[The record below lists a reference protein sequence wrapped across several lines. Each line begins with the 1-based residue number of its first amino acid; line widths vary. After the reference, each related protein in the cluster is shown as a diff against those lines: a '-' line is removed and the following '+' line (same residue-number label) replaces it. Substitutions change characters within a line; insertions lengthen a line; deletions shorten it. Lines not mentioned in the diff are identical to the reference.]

1 MTGLH
6 LSAMIETARAQREA
20 GKLTE
25 AIGILG
31 AVLQAVPGNGR
42 AHHETGLAMIAA
54 GLIDGVAHLDTAVR
68 IEPTNAGWRADLGE
82 ARIAAGDGPR
92 GVESLQAAVALT
104 PVEDGLLLRLG
115 KGLGRTG
122 RIDEADVWMRRVL
135 GLRRPLGE
143 AHVARGLMLHGAGRF
158 EEAMKCFYRSVVE
171 DQSYTEGFVTL
182 AGALQEA
189 GAPLEL
195 VMKPARIA
203 AERIPDLPAVVIPVV
218 QYLRDIGE
226 EAEAVRFC
234 TRLID
239 AEMSRAAAD
248 EFGALGFRV
257 LFPDELTTRI
267 GEMAH
272 QLELHVKMKLLGWLP
287 PFVTLLIAPRN
298 RVVNPCLLDYWR
310 QYITVIDDPKLVE
323 RIEPLK
329 RRIPFNPVYM
339 RLPDGRAMSKNRV
352 YHAVQEEWQRQGRG
366 PLLDLRRDHAER
378 GQESLRRLGVPVGA
392 WFVCVHVRESGYL
405 REDHTSPEAARNAD
419 IHAFFPAIEAIT
431 RRGGWVVR
439 LGDSTMAPLPA
450 MANVVD
456 YALSAE
462 RSDWMDVFLAAS
474 CRFILATTS
483 GMMVVGLN
491 FGVPVAATN
500 FFPPGDR
507 MAGTPDLFIPK
518 LIRKRQGGRFLSF
531 DESMQMPLAL
541 TYDARRL
548 VDRGLEAVD
557 SEAEDILT
565 LTEEMLEKVD
575 NRVSYSAEDE
585 ALQRRW
591 LALLHPYSVG
601 EAGARVGRGFLRRH
615 RRLFRSW

>member
-6 LSAMIETARAQREA
+6 LSAMIEAARAQREA

-25 AIGILG
+25 AVGILG
-31 AVLQAVPGNGR
+31 AVLQAAPQNGR

-54 GLIDGVAHLDTAVR
+54 GLIEGVAHLEMAVR

-82 ARIAAGDGPR
+82 ARIVAGDGPR
-92 GVESLQAAVALT
+92 GIESLYAAVALA
-104 PVEDGLLLRLG
+104 PAQEGLTLRLG
-115 KGLGRTG
+115 KGLGRVK
-122 RIDEADVWMRRVL
+122 RIDEADLWLRRVT
-135 GLRRPLGE
+135 GLRRPFGE
-143 AHVARGLMLHGAGRF
+143 AHVARGMILHGADRF
-158 EEAMKCFYRSVVE
+158 EEAMKCFYRAVVE
-171 DQSYTEGFVTL
+171 DQAYTEGFVTL

-189 GAPLEL
+189 GAPREL

-203 AERIPDLPAVVIPVV
+203 AERIPDNPAVVIPVV

-226 EAEAVRFC
+226 EAEATRFC
-234 TRLID
+234 TTLID

-248 EFGALGFRV
+248 EFGAHGFRI

-287 PFVTLLIAPRN
+287 PFVTLLIAPRE

-310 QYITVIDDPKLVE
+310 QYVTVIDDPKLIE
-323 RIEPLK
+323 RIAPLK
-329 RRIPFNPVYM
+329 DRVPFNPVYM

-366 PLLDLRRDHAER
+366 PLLDLRRDHAEC
-378 GQESLRRLGVPVGA
+378 GQENLRRLGVPAGA
-392 WFVCVHVRESGYL
+392 WFVCVHVRETGYL
-405 REDHTSPEAARNAD
+405 REDPASPEAARNAD
-419 IHAFFPAIEAIT
+419 IRAFFPAIEAIT
-431 RRGGWVVR
+431 RHGGWVVR
-439 LGDSTMAPLPA
+439 LGDPTMTPLPA

-507 MAGTPDLFIPK
+507 MASKSDLFIPK
-518 LIRKRQGGRFLSF
+518 LIRERQSGRFLTF
-531 DESMQMPLAL
+531 DESMRMPLAL
-541 TYDARRL
+541 TYDSRCLA
-548 VDRGLEAVD
+548 DRGLEAVD

-565 LTEEMLEKVD
+565 LTEEMLEKAD
-575 NRVSYSAEDE
+575 RRASYSEEDE
-585 ALQRRW
+585 ALQNRW
-591 LALLHPYSVG
+591 LALLRPYSVG
-601 EAGARVGRGFLRRH
+601 EAGARAGQGFLRRH
-615 RRLFRSW
+615 RHLFSSW